1 MMWHVL
7 GILAA
12 AYGGLALLLF
22 IFQSHLVFYPETG
35 REVSATPGQ
44 IGLLYE
50 DLQLKTSDGINLH
63 GWYIPVAQ
71 PRGTV
76 LFLHGNAGNISHR
89 LDSVQMFH
97 RLGYSTLIFDYR
109 GYGNSG
115 GRPGEQGTYRDAEAA
130 WRYLTEQRHV
140 PSCRIVLFGESLGGA
155 VAAWLAATSR
165 DTLLVKQLAIRLG
178 EPTTLAKSLVMAQPA
193 DCGSGSEKL
202 LAGHPCEAAIPAPDA
217 SQRRVMAARQKP
229 AALVIA
235 SGFTSV
241 PDLGQQLYPY
251 LPVRWLARIR
261 YDTREYLRSVTVPVL
276 IAHSPGDDI
285 IPFEHGRA
293 LFVAANPPKQ
303 FLELAGGHNDGFIF
317 MREAWVKVLGD
328 FLGKQMD
335 AAVLMRDAGCK

>member
-1 MMWHVL
+1 MWHVL
-7 GILAA
+7 GILIA
-12 AYGGLALLLF
+12 AYGGLALLLY

-35 REVSATPGQ
+35 REITATPNQ
-44 IGLLYE
+44 VGLAYE
-50 DLQLKTSDGINLH
+50 DIHLNTSDGISLH
-63 GWYIPVAQ
+63 GWYIPAPQ

-115 GRPGEQGTYRDAEAA
+115 GTPTEQGTYRDAETA
-130 WRYLTEQRHV
+130 WRYLIEQRHI

-155 VAAWLAATSR
+155 VAAWLA
-165 DTLLVKQLAIRLG
+165 G
-178 EPTTLAKSLVMAQPA
+178 
-193 DCGSGSEKL
+193 
-202 LAGHPCEAAIPAPDA
+202 
-217 SQRRVMAARQKP
+217 RQKP

-241 PDLGQQLYPY
+241 PDFAQHIYPY
-251 LPVRWLARIR
+251 LPVRWLARIH
-261 YDTREYLRSVTVPVL
+261 YDTRENLRAVAAPVL
-276 IAHSPGDDI
+276 IAHSPEDEI

-293 LFVAANPPKQ
+293 LFAAANPPKL

-317 MREAWVKVLGD
+317 MRESWVRVLGD
-328 FLGKQMD
+328 FLGEQMD
-335 AAVLMRDAGCK
+335 TSCIR

>member
-1 MMWHVL
+1 MMWNIL
-7 GILAA
+7 GVLAA
-12 AYGGLALLLF
+12 AYGGLSLWLF
-22 IFQSHLVFYPETG
+22 VFQSNLVFYPETG
-35 REVSATPGQ
+35 REISATPDQ
-44 IGLLYE
+44 IGLPYE
-50 DLQLKTSDGINLH
+50 DIHLKTSDGISLH
-63 GWYIPVAQ
+63 GWHIPAVQ

-89 LDSVQMFH
+89 LDSVQMFQ

-115 GRPGEQGTYRDAEAA
+115 GKPTEEGTYLDAEAA
-130 WRYLTEQRHV
+130 WRHLAEQRHI

-155 VAAWLAATSR
+155 VGAWL
-165 DTLLVKQLAIRLG
+165 
-178 EPTTLAKSLVMAQPA
+178 
-193 DCGSGSEKL
+193 
-202 LAGHPCEAAIPAPDA
+202 
-217 SQRRVMAARQKP
+217 AARQKP

-261 YDTREYLRSVTVPVL
+261 YDTRERLRSVAAPVL
-276 IAHSPGDDI
+276 IAHSPEDDI
-285 IPFEHGRA
+285 IPFEHGQA
-293 LFVAANPPKQ
+293 LFAAANPPKQ

-328 FLGKQMD
+328 FLGEHMH
-335 AAVLMRDAGCK
+335 AACR